1 MKKIRKGE
9 YIMKES
15 KSNFEKTFDEIKQ
28 SQLRMEKG
36 QERFQKEFAEILSI
50 HSDRIVDHLD
60 NRTEALNKRIY
71 KVESEIERLSRQ

>member
-1 MKKIRKGE
+1 
-9 YIMKES
+9 MKES
-15 KSNFEKTFDEIKQ
+15 KSNFGKTFDEIKQ

-36 QERFQKEFAEILSI
+36 QERFHKEFAEILSI

-60 NRTEALNKRIY
+60 NKTEALNKRIY

>member
-1 MKKIRKGE
+1 
-9 YIMKES
+9 MKES

-28 SQLRMEKG
+28 SQLRMEKE

-60 NRTEALNKRIY
+60 NKTETLNKRIY